1 MADCKMLEKCIFFND
16 KMQNMP
22 AVADIY
28 KQNYCRG
35 DFSKCARFMVAEAL
49 GKEKVPSTLFPNQV
63 ELASEIIR
71 KG

>member
-28 KQNYCRG
+28 KQNYFRG

>member
-49 GKEKVPSTLFPNQV
+49 GKEKVPSILFPNQV